1 MLPAKIVNIE
11 HERAEVQ
18 LPDGQKLR
26 LPLAAFEGQIQVGS
40 DIVMLLAV
48 PGSED
53 IARQKLAKDILNEII
68 SE

>member
-11 HERAEVQ
+11 HEKADLQ
-18 LPDGQKLR
+18 LPDGQKLK
-26 LPLAAFEGQIQVGS
+26 LPLVAIEGQVQVGS
-40 DIVMLLAV
+40 TVIMMLAV

-53 IARQKLAKDILNEII
+53 VARQKLAKDILNEII

>member
-11 HERAEVQ
+11 QERAEVQ

-26 LPLAAFEGQIQVGS
+26 LPLTAFEGQIRVGS
-40 DIVMLLAV
+40 EIVMLLAV

-53 IARQKLAKDILNEII
+53 IARQKLAKDSVNEII